1 MDDTLI
7 VEVKNEVCHI
17 SSKSGRFDQT
27 CPAEYNAMLKQL
39 APHGVLREE
48 FDEVLFQVQRTGR
61 AEIEVSLSVSK
72 SQL

>member
-39 APHGVLREE
+39 ALTGFCERNSMRCWFKYKE
-48 FDEVLFQVQRTGR
+48 QVGPR
-61 AEIEVSLSVSK
+61 
-72 SQL
+72 